1 MKYPAAVF
9 DDSTNQNCQENCE
22 VAHLG
27 EFCKEDQRMKDDGH
41 GLEERQ
47 SMRRG
52 EIGRDYIFLRMGI
65 SYVWENPI
73 VMYGN
78 VSKQHV
84 YSRHDVKSPE

>member
-52 EIGRDYIFLRMGI
+52 AIGRDDLFIMYGNILCMGI
-65 SYVWENPI
+65 S
-73 VMYGN
+73 
-78 VSKQHV
+78 
-84 YSRHDVKSPE
+84 